1 MHNFGTVRMALQCIA
16 GESISEM
23 ENKKKKIIKAFRE
36 AINSLQKLLSTFQRL
51 TKQF

>member
-1 MHNFGTVRMALQCIA
+1 MHNFDTLRIRLQSIA

-23 ENKKKKIIKAFRE
+23 ENKQKIIKAFRE
-36 AINSLQKLLSTFQRL
+36 AINSLQKLLLAFKKL